1 MKDVS
6 LSYKWVTVLL
16 FIFLFGCNSVGPRI
30 LTLDR
35 YQYNIAFDDSRNK
48 ELLLNMVRVR
58 YNYPPMVLS
67 VGNISGSTKLQST
80 GDLSGVFNW
89 GSVFG
94 QQLLAGNGY
103 SYSDNP
109 IISYTPLEDSD
120 YSKRFLSRF
129 HLDQIMALIE
139 TSWSIPRVFR
149 MLLQQAGTSM
159 NASNAARPTSHHV
172 PKYQEFMNMVYV
184 LRRLQLKDAL
194 DLSYTES
201 DDGKTENLVFHL
213 NKNGH
218 LTAKE
223 TLILKKAGVEVYHN
237 DIVFSNHAGPH
248 KTLVVTRSVL
258 GVLNYLSKGVAIPPE
273 DVKNNML
280 TMTVY
285 RNGQMFDWQRVL
297 EGIMKIEYSSKKP
310 KNASVEIYYLNRWYY
325 ISNTDNNSKK
335 SFMLLT
341 NLLGLIALTP
351 QPSPI
356 GLTRNV

>member
-1 MKDVS
+1 
-6 LSYKWVTVLL
+6 
-16 FIFLFGCNSVGPRI
+16 
-30 LTLDR
+30 
-35 YQYNIAFDDSRNK
+35 
-48 ELLLNMVRVR
+48 
-58 YNYPPMVLS
+58 
-67 VGNISGSTKLQST
+67 
-80 GDLSGVFNW
+80 
-89 GSVFG
+89 
-94 QQLLAGNGY
+94 
-103 SYSDNP
+103 
-109 IISYTPLEDSD
+109 
-120 YSKRFLSRF
+120 
-129 HLDQIMALIE
+129 
-139 TSWSIPRVFR
+139 

-223 TLILKKAGVEVYHN
+223 TLLLKKAGVEVYHN

-297 EGIMKIEYSSKKP
+297 EGIMKIEYSSTKP
-310 KNASVEIYYLNRWYY
+310 KNASVEIYYLNGWYY

-351 QPSPI
+351 QPSPETI
-356 GLTRNV
+356 VRLRGLAPAIIKPIIIAIQHTAELMIFLIKIHRVGSSLDCSIINLPIERPSNIIKQNTMNA